1 MERRLNDAFYRAFTL
16 IELLVVIAIIAILAG
31 MLLPALAAARE
42 KARRTACLNN
52 LSQMS
57 RGLESYCSDY
67 GQYFPSSPAWGG
79 GPFRDTCW
87 TQGGTS
93 VNQGFFTTINP
104 KAQGIYV
111 KTGCWNAPLD
121 WQMTAPP
128 SASQWTAAYPW
139 AVPAYNWRTIF
150 GGTPCQSTS
159 NLWDPGPW
167 APSKGYLQSAPIGL
181 GNLIAGGY
189 VPDARTFFCPTVGGS
204 MPELFTV
211 ANYGSPVGG
220 VSAAT
225 SEKDMKR
232 IGGFD
237 ADSIMYGDWSW
248 LGGGNAWNWYIQKAT
263 ALFSN
268 YNYRG
273 IPTFTNGHPADIPN
287 AASSGAD
294 GRVDTASQ
302 VILKWTKPQHRVS
315 IGAPMFKTQ
324 KELGSRALVTDSFS
338 RSDHYPVVLTAGAA
352 QYAHR
357 DGYNVLYGDWSAKWY
372 GDTQQRIMWWPVS
385 SVGTWEWDSSLSISV
400 SGLGRWAELA
410 TPTTFGPYDS
420 DSRAKPTT
428 IWHTFDIANGVDV
441 E

>member
-1 MERRLNDAFYRAFTL
+1 MRRLLSAFTL

-57 RGLESYCSDY
+57 RGMESYCGDY
-67 GQYFPSSPAWGG
+67 SQYFPSSPAWGA
-79 GPFRDTCW
+79 GPFRQTYW
-87 TQGGTS
+87 AQGATS
-93 VNQGFFTTINP
+93 VNQGIFRGRDPAWGSEPDAGF
-104 KAQGIYV
+104 V
-111 KTGCWNAPLD
+111 KTGAFNSPNGTGTLATWEMSC
-121 WQMTAPP
+121 
-128 SASQWTAAYPW
+128 PW
-139 AVPAYNWRTIF
+139 ASPTWNWRTIF
-150 GGTPCQSTS
+150 AGVPDRPGTSD
-159 NLWDPGPW
+159 LWDSGHGLW
-167 APSKGYLQSAPIGL
+167 KGELQAAPIGL

-204 MPELFTV
+204 MPELFTIS
-211 ANYGSPVGG
+211 NLGSPVGEAK
-220 VSAAT
+220 AAT
-225 SEKDMKR
+225 SEEDMKTV
-232 IGGFD
+232 GGFD
-237 ADSIMYGDWSW
+237 AKSLMYGDYTW
-248 LGGGNAWNWYIQKAT
+248 LHPSNGGWNYYIQRA
-263 ALFSN
+263 AVVLSN

-273 IPTFTNGHPADIPN
+273 IPNFFNSYPAGIPLV
-287 AASSGAD
+287 GTGGIGD
-294 GRVDTASQ
+294 GRVDVAPQ

-315 IGAPMFKTQ
+315 LGAPMFKTQ

-338 RSDHYPVVLTAGAA
+338 RSDHYPVVLTPGAA

-385 SVGTWEWDSSLSISV
+385 GIDSWDWDSSLSPSV
-400 SGLGRWAELA
+400 AGLGRWAELA

-420 DSRAKPTT
+420 DSRAKGTT